1 MGATAFQKGLGAVCL
16 ISYLV
21 GAIHGLHPGLANATV
36 LPYLLRFNCAAT
48 GVPVRKLA
56 TAQELPCTAVEAG
69 MAWLLALRQALGI
82 PESLGAA
89 GVLIDEADGVGRC
102 RCGGSDRPTNSLPL
116 TERNLRGLF
125 VECVPGG
132 SGSDGHHWWSAQSGT
147 CEAAVLATARHLG
160 LAVTLP
166 HGGHLSTDPWN
177 GARNGEGGA
186 ERGSGAS
193 GCVSRRNRI
202 VCPLIECGSANSF
215 ALSQTHISTA
225 RYGGFASRMERRCA
239 EPLRSDVLAIVL

>member
-89 GVLIDEADGVGRC
+89 GVLIDEADGVAAAAAVDPTARPIRC
-102 RCGGSDRPTNSLPL
+102 RLPSGISEVSSLSVC
-116 TERNLRGLF
+116 RAG
-125 VECVPGG
+125 PGR
-132 SGSDGHHWWSAQSGT
+132 T
-147 CEAAVLATARHLG
+147 
-160 LAVTLP
+160 VT
-166 HGGHLSTDPWN
+166 T
-177 GARNGEGGA
+177 GGA
-186 ERGSGAS
+186 PRAGRARQQCWPRRG
-193 GCVSRRNRI
+193 I
-202 VCPLIECGSANSF
+202 
-215 ALSQTHISTA
+215 
-225 RYGGFASRMERRCA
+225 
-239 EPLRSDVLAIVL
+239 